1 MRPRVMLAAVAL
13 IVVGACALPGRQCQ
27 TLIDYVDFVRTG
39 GTTYIAVGN
48 PLRQLTDSDL
58 GPEQFRIQRTLA
70 DSCLGSDYQPAD
82 GDAAFLLTGTPLYA
96 VRGYTTAFRLAAH
109 GRDGRLLLY
118 EVDDNPKARTG
129 RDLLDIGNKVI
140 AITLNSKEDGRTVL
154 GTIDDPYRVDSLVRL
169 VLDSPIDR
177 QRHGQLAGF
186 ASFRLRD
193 GTATTQSY
201 VSDVPMLGRGI
212 LVPHA
217 FAAAM
222 DQLIA
227 NAPTPTPVPATVNL
241 TQRYG
246 LAKTIRIT
254 IKRPNPPPPG
264 GVIQDP
270 NRVQQFVASLDTDLA
285 AMAAPTE
292 AADAVIVIFE
302 FADHFV
308 SLVYDS
314 SADTLTVA
322 IPQDKLAVHP
332 SPQFR
337 ELLRQAP

>member
-1 MRPRVMLAAVAL
+1 MRPQVMLAAIAL
-13 IVVGACALPGRQCQ
+13 IALAACVGPGRACH
-27 TLIDYVDFVRTG
+27 TLIDYADFVRTG
-39 GTTYIAVGN
+39 GLTYIGVAD

-58 GPEQFRIQRTLA
+58 GAEQFRVRRTLA
-70 DSCLGSDYQPAD
+70 DSCLGPDYQPAD
-82 GDAAFLLTGTPLYA
+82 GDAAFIPTGTRVYA
-96 VRGYTTAFRLAAH
+96 VRGYATTFRLAAH
-109 GRDGRLLLY
+109 SRDGRLVLY
-118 EVDDNPKARTG
+118 EIDDNPRATTG
-129 RDLLDIGNKVI
+129 RDLLDIGGKVTS
-140 AITLNSKEDGRTVL
+140 ITLNSKEDGRTVL

-169 VLDSPIDR
+169 VLDAPIDR

-186 ASFRLRD
+186 VAFRLRD
-193 GTATTQSY
+193 GTATTQAY
-201 VSDVPMLGRGI
+201 FGDVPMLGRGI

-246 LAKTIRIT
+246 LAQAIRIT
-254 IKRPNPPPPG
+254 IKRPNPPPSG

-285 AMAAPTE
+285 AMAAPTQ

-314 SADTLTVA
+314 SGDTLTVV
-322 IPQDKLAVHP
+322 IPQDNLAVRP
-332 SPQFR
+332 SAQFR
-337 ELLRQAP
+337 DLLRQAP